1 MKTFFLTD
9 SGKVRDHNEDS
20 VTILKNA
27 NDEHLLIVADG
38 MGGHRAGEVASSIVL
53 NHMGKSFSELS
64 TIGDKFEAINW
75 MKENVNQINKEIL
88 DHTKTNPEA
97 LGMCTTCV
105 MALLT
110 NSYLIFGNI
119 GDSSGFV
126 YKNGKLTKVTKDHT
140 LVNLLVASGDL
151 TEEEAK
157 YHPKRNVLMKALGSS
172 EKVELDIFDVDVN
185 VDGILLCSDG
195 LTTMLTKEQI
205 EKVLNDEE
213 LEIEEQVIKL
223 IRKSNARGGSDN
235 ISVAYLIRESGE
247 EL

>member
-1 MKTFFLTD
+1 MKTFYLTD

-27 NDEHLLIVADG
+27 NNEQLLIVADG
-38 MGGHRAGEVASSIVL
+38 MGGHRAGEVASSMVVT
-53 NHMGKSFSELS
+53 HMGEKFGELS
-64 TIGDKFEAINW
+64 TIGSKIDAINW
-75 MKENVNQINKEIL
+75 LKDNICQINTEIL
-88 DHTKTNPEA
+88 DHTKKHPEA
-97 LGMCTTCV
+97 LGMGTTAV

-110 NSYLIFGNI
+110 SEYLIFANI

-126 YKNGKLTKVTKDHT
+126 YKNGKLTKVTNDHT

-172 EKVELDIFDVDVN
+172 DKAELDIFDVDIN
-185 VDGILLCSDG
+185 IDGILLCSDG
-195 LTTMLTKEQI
+195 LTSMLTKEQI
-205 EKVLNDEE
+205 EKVLNDDD

-223 IRKSNARGGSDN
+223 IRKSNARGGTDN
-235 ISVAYLIRESGE
+235 ISVAYLNCESGE
-247 EL
+247 E